1 MRNVFEDREMDE
13 AERVQELEFV
23 LSPTVLIGIVLG
35 LFILFGVCFG
45 LGFSFGHHSST
56 EIPAAAL
63 PHAANTETAI
73 AATSRPKPSA
83 APPAETAASP
93 DATADAPAGSTDPG
107 ADSVATNSV
116 GQPGNPPSA
125 SQLAGS
131 PAGSQ
136 WTVKPALP
144 AQSAQTQTPSPSG
157 PGSPVAPALAVPANA
172 IMVQIAAVSHAEDAE
187 VLVNALRRRG
197 YAVTV
202 RRDPADALL
211 HVQVGPFASRNDAN
225 NMRLK
230 LLNDG
235 YNAIVEP

>member
-1 MRNVFEDREMDE
+1 MRHVFEDRELDE
-13 AERVQELEFV
+13 AERVQETEIV
-23 LSPTVLIGIVLG
+23 LSPTALIGIVLG
-35 LFILFGVCFG
+35 LFVLCGVCFG
-45 LGFSFGHHSST
+45 LGFSFGHQSST

-83 APPAETAASP
+83 APPAENPASP
-93 DATADAPAGSTDPG
+93 DANADASTGSADPG

-125 SQLAGS
+125 SQLATTPGS
-131 PAGSQ
+131 DSA
-136 WTVKPALP
+136 VKPALP
-144 AQSAQTQTPSPSG
+144 AQPVQPQAPSPSNPAG
-157 PGSPVAPALAVPANA
+157 APAMVMPANA
-172 IMVQIAAVSHAEDAE
+172 VMVQIAAVSHAEDAE

-202 RRDPADALL
+202 RRDPADSLL

-225 NMRLK
+225 TMRLK